1 MTEQTP
7 TAARPAAN
15 DGIKLVRALPL
26 GLRMLGREWRSG
38 ELGVLLLALIVAVGA
53 LTGVGFLVSRISSA
67 VGSQASEVLAADIRL
82 GSPQPIR
89 KDYVEEA
96 GRRGLQTAQSTSI
109 ISVVFNGDT
118 SQLTNIHAVTEG
130 YPLRGRVLIGDE
142 PFGPGTPARGLP
154 APGEVWPD
162 SKLLAALGGRIGTS
176 LSIGAGTFRVSHVLI
191 SRPDQG
197 GTFADLTP
205 TLLMNA
211 VDLPVTQLIQPG
223 SRVSYGQLFAG
234 SRERINLFESWLR
247 AHKQRG
253 ERLRDIADASP
264 QIKSAVDRAGRFLSL
279 ASLVSVLLCSIA
291 VAMSARRYVSR
302 HLDSV
307 ALLKTL
313 GATRAFT
320 LSITLFQLFV
330 IALIAAALG
339 SVLGYLAQ
347 EWLLQ
352 TLRGLLTTTDLP
364 PASLT
369 PVAIGF
375 VMAIALLSGFALPPL
390 LQLSRVPALRVL
402 RRDVGPPPVLMVLA
416 FGPAVA
422 VVVLLIYWVVLD
434 WKLFF
439 GFTGGL
445 AIYILA
451 LTVFGSLL
459 VSLAGRL
466 RGSVGV
472 AWRYGVA
479 NLSRRRTESVVQIVA
494 FGTGIM
500 VLLLLSIIR
509 GDLNSDWRLTLP
521 PNLPNYFFINIPPGE
536 RAHFVDFLGAHGAR
550 TTRVMPMIRG
560 RLTSING
567 RSVDELHFE
576 GERADN
582 FATRE
587 QNLTWTT
594 ELGTDNRIVAGN
606 WFTAADVGKPLVSI
620 ATEFEE
626 SLGVHVG
633 DRLMFD
639 VAGEAFDVRVASVR
653 KVKWDSFQPN
663 FFIVFAPGVLDDTAG
678 SYMTSAYFSAANARP
693 LAQLAKTFPSVSIFD
708 IDDLLAQVRSVLD
721 KAVLAVQSVFIF
733 TLFAGL
739 TVLMAAVQS
748 SRDERRYESAMLRT
762 LGASRSTVLQGVLAE
777 FTTLGLLSGLLAA
790 AGASTAA
797 YFMTT
802 RVLELHYTFEP
813 WVWAVGLFG
822 GALLVAGSGWIAT
835 RSVVNQPPLTTLRA
849 G

>member
-1 MTEQTP
+1 
-7 TAARPAAN
+7 
-15 DGIKLVRALPL
+15 
-26 GLRMLGREWRSG
+26 
-38 ELGVLLLALIVAVGA
+38 
-53 LTGVGFLVSRISSA
+53 
-67 VGSQASEVLAADIRL
+67 
-82 GSPQPIR
+82 
-89 KDYVEEA
+89 
-96 GRRGLQTAQSTSI
+96 
-109 ISVVFNGDT
+109 
-118 SQLTNIHAVTEG
+118 
-130 YPLRGRVLIGDE
+130 
-142 PFGPGTPARGLP
+142 
-154 APGEVWPD
+154 
-162 SKLLAALGGRIGTS
+162 
-176 LSIGAGTFRVSHVLI
+176 
-191 SRPDQG
+191 
-197 GTFADLTP
+197 
-205 TLLMNA
+205 
-211 VDLPVTQLIQPG
+211 
-223 SRVSYGQLFAG
+223 
-234 SRERINLFESWLR
+234 
-247 AHKQRG
+247 
-253 ERLRDIADASP
+253 
-264 QIKSAVDRAGRFLSL
+264 
-279 ASLVSVLLCSIA
+279 
-291 VAMSARRYVSR
+291 
-302 HLDSV
+302 
-307 ALLKTL
+307 
-313 GATRAFT
+313 
-320 LSITLFQLFV
+320 
-330 IALIAAALG
+330 
-339 SVLGYLAQ
+339 
-347 EWLLQ
+347 
-352 TLRGLLTTTDLP
+352 
-364 PASLT
+364 
-369 PVAIGF
+369 
-375 VMAIALLSGFALPPL
+375 MAIALLSGFALPPL

-402 RRDVGPPPVLMVLA
+402 RRDVGPPPPLMVLA

-445 AIYILA
+445 AVYILA

-536 RAHFVDFLGAHGAR
+536 RTHFVDFLGAHGAR

-594 ELGTDNRIVAGN
+594 ELGDDNRIVAGN

-802 RVLELHYTFEP
+802 HVLELHYTFEP